1 MENKTYLEI
10 LAENDTD
17 ARKDYEFNPKDLFVE
32 HNELEEEQ
40 ELETIEKHA
49 HTGLENKEDILKDI
63 EQALK

>member
-32 HNELEEEQ
+32 HNELEE
-40 ELETIEKHA
+40 
-49 HTGLENKEDILKDI
+49 
-63 EQALK
+63 